1 MTVAITAIPVSADGS
16 VELLAGPIELDK
28 LDLLFKAQVDVG
40 GIPGQVH
47 EGQISFTSH
56 LATLDCVVEE
66 VESGEL
72 IDFQCRAPI
81 AIPKDVPKAG
91 GPKPIPS
98 DDAELDWEDD
108 DTLEAMLG
116 EPSSTAEI
124 SFKDS
129 GLDESDTTETL
140 AADAPKEKGLDAL
153 LKALLTSDGPKLDT
167 PPAASAAS
175 AAPASEDALESDDG
189 LSGMGADSLFSAL
202 LGGALTDEPEDLDPA
217 NAKGLLSLMVES
229 GDLELEDDADLD
241 DLVPGAAPIVAS
253 PRPSSAKAVALSE
266 WLFEQDGVAELYMD
280 DESLASLLEQ
290 W

>member
-1 MTVAITAIPVSADGS
+1 MTVAITAIPISADGS
-16 VELLAGPIELDK
+16 IELLGGPIELDK

-47 EGQISFTSH
+47 EGQITFTETT
-56 LATLDCVVEE
+56 ATLDCVVEE

-72 IDFQCRAPI
+72 IDFQCKAHVG
-81 AIPKDVPKAG
+81 IPKEAPQAG

-124 SFKDS
+124 AFKDVDMDRRPPQPGS
-129 GLDESDTTETL
+129 ES
-140 AADAPKEKGLDAL
+140 DAPKEKGLDAL
-153 LKALLTSDGPKLDT
+153 LKALLTSDGPKTDLDNE
-167 PPAASAAS
+167 PPL
-175 AAPASEDALESDDG
+175 PPEEDDAEMNVG
-189 LSGMGADSLFSAL
+189 TDSLFSAL
-202 LGGALTDEPEDLDPA
+202 LGGAITDEPEDLDPA
-217 NAKGLLSLMVES
+217 NAKGLLSLLVES
-229 GDLELEDDADLD
+229 GDLELEDDAELD

-253 PRPSSAKAVALSE
+253 PKPSGAKAASLSE